1 MEFVFLGLTIL
12 YLVPWM
18 VAEGLEHPRRG
29 WILALVVPTGW
40 TGIGWLAALAWALAA
55 PTRPPPPRRR
65 LHVVGRSLA
74 PPSPSPLRRSLPWLL
89 RGALVLC
96 VCGGALAGLAWLS
109 ARPPQRMPASGTA
122 RLIHGAAEVRD
133 GPGEGWRTVGT
144 LDAPCT
150 VRLLETQGGWLRFWR
165 LGECPG
171 SMSGG
176 SGWVRDASLVRLDP
190 AASE

>member
-1 MEFVFLGLTIL
+1 VGGQQQEQ
-12 YLVPWM
+12 
-18 VAEGLEHPRRG
+18 RRV
-29 WILALVVPTGW
+29 ITGFH
-40 TGIGWLAALAWALAA
+40 
-55 PTRPPPPRRR
+55 RQDR
-65 LHVVGRSLA
+65 
-74 PPSPSPLRRSLPWLL
+74 
-89 RGALVLC
+89 
-96 VCGGALAGLAWLS
+96 
-109 ARPPQRMPASGTA
+109 
-122 RLIHGAAEVRD
+122 
-133 GPGEGWRTVGT
+133 WRTVGT